1 MRPALLLIFIF
12 IFYHYQGQ
20 SKNII
25 VPEKIENPVHKKYSG
40 KIIFLNKTT
49 PLENLKDSDI
59 LTNSVFQEN
68 GDLAIHAYFDNSLVN
83 YLHQIEPAWTIDE
96 LLKNGN
102 YQFSF
107 WVDGK
112 LIYTENLNAG
122 AGTAE
127 NKKLKTALQIPLVS
141 SKNEDSWG
149 RYLWMRFYMGH
160 DGIDALAA
168 GNHILKIEIR
178 PYLKIS
184 AIKTGPVIAEGQINL
199 TVPTQNISEKQIAI
213 QPIKPNSGW
222 KVSQEKI
229 NKESIRTLN
238 KKIAE
243 NRFKDLTGIVI
254 IKDGELLLEEYF
266 SGSGR
271 DSLQDT
277 RSVGK
282 SFSSALTGIAIKEG
296 YLKSENQNLKE
307 FYNLK
312 QFKNYSS
319 RKENVTIKSLL
330 TMSSGFDGNDAD
342 SESAGN
348 EENMYP
354 TENWV
359 QFTLD
364 LPMTENETGKNWSYF
379 TAGVVVTG
387 DILDKAVPKG
397 LENYAAQRLFQPLG
411 ITNYKWQFTPQKKP
425 SLAGGLRMKA
435 LDFAKFGQL
444 YKNNGNWNGK
454 TIIDKAWIQKSFTNY
469 FTKDKDS
476 DGYGYL
482 FWRKVYQSGGK
493 NFEAY
498 QCSGNGG
505 NKIII
510 FTDIPVVIVITAT
523 AYNKPYA
530 HSQSEKIVQEYLLP
544 ALKMGN
550 E

>member
-112 LIYTENLNAG
+112 LIYTENLNTG

-127 NKKLKTALQIPLVS
+127 NKKLKTVLQIPLVS

-178 PYLKIS
+178 PYLKVS
-184 AIKTGPVIAEGQINL
+184 TIKTGPVIAEGQINL
-199 TVPTQNISEKQIAI
+199 TVRTQNISEKQIAI

-266 SGSGR
+266 NGSGR

-277 RSVGK
+277 RSVGNP
-282 SFSSALTGIAIKEG
+282 FL
-296 YLKSENQNLKE
+296 
-307 FYNLK
+307 
-312 QFKNYSS
+312 
-319 RKENVTIKSLL
+319 
-330 TMSSGFDGNDAD
+330 
-342 SESAGN
+342 
-348 EENMYP
+348 
-354 TENWV
+354 
-359 QFTLD
+359 
-364 LPMTENETGKNWSYF
+364 
-379 TAGVVVTG
+379 
-387 DILDKAVPKG
+387 
-397 LENYAAQRLFQPLG
+397 RL
-411 ITNYKWQFTPQKKP
+411 
-425 SLAGGLRMKA
+425 
-435 LDFAKFGQL
+435 
-444 YKNNGNWNGK
+444 
-454 TIIDKAWIQKSFTNY
+454 
-469 FTKDKDS
+469 
-476 DGYGYL
+476 
-482 FWRKVYQSGGK
+482 
-493 NFEAY
+493 
-498 QCSGNGG
+498 
-505 NKIII
+505 
-510 FTDIPVVIVITAT
+510 
-523 AYNKPYA
+523 
-530 HSQSEKIVQEYLLP
+530 
-544 ALKMGN
+544 
-550 E
+550 